1 MLYSCNRCSVY
12 IYTLYYSHINIYH
25 YVRLYPL
32 IIYSIYQY
40 ILYHSIVSHY
50 IPLHVP
56 YYLWFKI
63 LVFTRPP
70 IPASSKPAPRNF
82 WGPSCAVS
90 AGFSS
95 ILGHPQRI
103 YIYYIY
109 IKGLCKSGN
118 SKFHPMFQC
127 FEQHLLDHVS
137 IELKV
142 KGQLD
147 IMGQTQKPSG
157 FKAGQRGYSSRRMY
171 PNVWE
176 YHQQKRG
183 CLLKSKQSEV
193 HSDFC
198 RSESLL
204 YGISTTLMKQV
215 GQPIWVQRAFPPVV
229 LFESWLC
236 PMFFSWYH
244 HVSWFND
251 HFLPGLHNPYGRP
264 PPCAVSRIPQPRKMH
279 WGYCLVNSG
288 DAPKSTEKMMAWPTM
303 MA

>member
-1 MLYSCNRCSVY
+1 
-12 IYTLYYSHINIYH
+12 
-25 YVRLYPL
+25 
-32 IIYSIYQY
+32 
-40 ILYHSIVSHY
+40 
-50 IPLHVP
+50 
-56 YYLWFKI
+56 
-63 LVFTRPP
+63 
-70 IPASSKPAPRNF
+70 
-82 WGPSCAVS
+82 
-90 AGFSS
+90 
-95 ILGHPQRI
+95 
-103 YIYYIY
+103 
-109 IKGLCKSGN
+109 
-118 SKFHPMFQC
+118 MFQC

-215 GQPIWVQRAFPPVV
+215 GQPI
-229 LFESWLC
+229 
-236 PMFFSWYH
+236 
-244 HVSWFND
+244 
-251 HFLPGLHNPYGRP
+251 
-264 PPCAVSRIPQPRKMH
+264 
-279 WGYCLVNSG
+279 
-288 DAPKSTEKMMAWPTM
+288 
-303 MA
+303 

>member
-1 MLYSCNRCSVY
+1 
-12 IYTLYYSHINIYH
+12 
-25 YVRLYPL
+25 
-32 IIYSIYQY
+32 
-40 ILYHSIVSHY
+40 
-50 IPLHVP
+50 
-56 YYLWFKI
+56 
-63 LVFTRPP
+63 
-70 IPASSKPAPRNF
+70 
-82 WGPSCAVS
+82 
-90 AGFSS
+90 
-95 ILGHPQRI
+95 
-103 YIYYIY
+103 
-109 IKGLCKSGN
+109 
-118 SKFHPMFQC
+118 MFQC
-127 FEQHLLDHVS
+127 FEQHLSDHVS

-142 KGQLD
+142 KGQWD

-193 HSDFC
+193 HSDSC

-229 LFESWLC
+229 LFESWLY

-251 HFLPGLHNPYGRP
+251 HFLPGLHNPYFALRQVGGLPPVLFPGFPNHGRCTGGIAWSTAGMHQNP
-264 PPCAVSRIPQPRKMH
+264 PKKWWHDQQWWLNQQTWWC
-279 WGYCLVNSG
+279 NSDG
-288 DAPKSTEKMMAWPTM
+288 ETSKQWWFEERHE
-303 MA
+303 